1 MEQVL
6 LNPGFDHIAKKILKN
21 MDFPSVKELG
31 KTNKNFLK
39 MCHAYLM
46 TNSQGILYY
55 IYEYE
60 SLLSKFKMD
69 LIDPSNKLGD
79 FFTFLCENKI
89 HHENYFKYH
98 YIIRNN
104 QESREI
110 LETFLKKLLGLTKL
124 YQSHIS
130 VSDELSYEMGLV
142 ERFLS
147 TFMSFIPSNCPIT
160 SKKNLMELLAFD
172 LAE

>member
-39 MCHAYLM
+39 MSHAYLM
-46 TNSQGILYY
+46 TTSQGILYY

-79 FFTFLCENKI
+79 FFSFLCENRI
-89 HHENYFKYH
+89 HHKSYFKYH
-98 YIIRNN
+98 SIIRNN

-110 LETFLKKLLGLTKL
+110 LETFLKKLLDLTKL
-124 YQSHIS
+124 YQDIS
-130 VSDELSYEMGLV
+130 VKGNSDCTRGN
-142 ERFLS
+142 FLFDQFS
-147 TFMSFIPSNCPIT
+147 LWIMN
-160 SKKNLMELLAFD
+160 SKRRESWINK
-172 LAE
+172 